1 MNTFLSADHKKLKLK
16 KNAMEVV
23 DFEKEWKK
31 DPKYKTELC
40 KGFEARGVCVYG
52 NKCRFAHGR
61 GELFDKS
68 VNLQNYKQKEC
79 YSFFQNGFCAYG
91 YRCHFKH
98 FTRKID
104 QINRSFYSYVLSMIE
119 ANDPTFNLNI
129 FIYDCI
135 GNSNLGTPECKK
147 NINKTSLLNMS
158 TASSNSMDSDGSDT
172 VDNPVNNKRRLR
184 VFRDILMKNVKKN
197 LCTSFNNCDGSLIN
211 LNFQKSFVE
220 SK

>member
-1 MNTFLSADHKKLKLK
+1 
-16 KNAMEVV
+16 MEIV

-40 KGFEARGVCVYG
+40 KGFEARGLCVYG

-98 FTRKID
+98 FTKKID
-104 QINRSFYSYVLSMIE
+104 QLDRCYYTYILSMTGTI
-119 ANDPTFNLNI
+119 NNNFN
-129 FIYDCI
+129 
-135 GNSNLGTPECKK
+135 
-147 NINKTSLLNMS
+147 
-158 TASSNSMDSDGSDT
+158 
-172 VDNPVNNKRRLR
+172 
-184 VFRDILMKNVKKN
+184 
-197 LCTSFNNCDGSLIN
+197 
-211 LNFQKSFVE
+211 
-220 SK
+220 

>member
-68 VNLQNYKQKEC
+68 VNLQNYKLKEC

-98 FTRKID
+98 FTKKID
-104 QINRSFYSYVLSMIE
+104 QINRSYYTYVLSIIE
-119 ANDPTFNLNI
+119 ANDQTVNLNL
-129 FIYDCI
+129 FINDCI
-135 GNSNLGTPECKK
+135 GNNNFGTPDCKK

-158 TASSNSMDSDGSDT
+158 TASSNSMDSNGSDT

-184 VFRDILMKNVKKN
+184 VFRDIIMKNVKKN
-197 LCTSFNNCDGSLIN
+197 LCTNFNNCDNSSIN
-211 LNFQKSFVE
+211 LSFQKSFVE

>member
-1 MNTFLSADHKKLKLK
+1 MNTFLSAENKKLKLK
-16 KNAMEVV
+16 KNAMEIV
-23 DFEKEWKK
+23 DFEKEWMK

-40 KGFEARGVCVYG
+40 KGYEARGICVYG

-98 FTRKID
+98 FTKKID
-104 QINRSFYSYVLSMIE
+104 QLDRCYYSYFLSMMEINE
-119 ANDPTFNLNI
+119 NNFNFNI
-129 FIYDCI
+129 FINNCVDNNI
-135 GNSNLGTPECKK
+135 GTPECKK
-147 NINKTSLLNMS
+147 SKNIPNLLNMS
-158 TASSNSMDSDGSDT
+158 TASSNSMESNGSDN

-184 VFRDILMKNVKKN
+184 VFREIFMKNVKKN
-197 LCTSFNNCDGSLIN
+197 LCISFNKCDGFSVN
-211 LNFQKSFVE
+211 SNFQKNFVE